1 MDEVAVDGVSIGLTG
16 RTAILDTVSYNLCP
30 LLPQQTLTRSLLQ
43 GTTLLI
49 APAPD
54 AEAIHAAIPGAKSD
68 GQGGESALLY
78 CLSTLFLR
86 SLKLITSI
94 PSRLH
99 SPLHDECDFILDFRW
114 NCFQHPTLRLDFLTS
129 H

>member
-86 SLKLITSI
+86 FSEADTLDSFQASLSLVRRT
-94 PSRLH
+94 RLY
-99 SPLHDECDFILDFRW
+99 P
-114 NCFQHPTLRLDFLTS
+114 
-129 H
+129 